1 MLIRDGIFSDETV
14 DFKVPYEPEVGD
26 IVTLRLRTVRGNAT
40 RAELLVNGSV
50 LKQMKRKWSKGLF
63 DYYEI
68 SFLCQRKT
76 YQYCFVV
83 SDDEESVYYNRMG
96 CMESDSPAYR
106 FSFVPGFHVPEWAR
120 GTVYYQIMTDR
131 FCNGNRKNDV
141 LTDEYEYHGHVRHIA
156 NWDELPE
163 KEDIHNFH
171 GGDLQGVMKKLD
183 YLQELGV
190 ETIYFNPLFLSP
202 SNHKYDTQDY
212 EHIDPHLA
220 VIEEDEGGLL
230 PAGDK
235 NNTHAGR
242 YVTRVTSQ
250 KNLEASNRY
259 FAGLVEEM
267 HRRGMRVVIDGVF
280 NHCGSFN
287 KWMDREGIFKNR
299 EGFALGAYQSLKSPY
314 RSYFKFDKPS
324 VAHSSYEGWWNYDTL
339 PKLNYE
345 QSRELWEHILQIG
358 EQWVSAP
365 YRVDGWRL
373 DVAADLGH
381 SEETNH
387 AFWQN
392 FRARVRKANP
402 EAVLIAEHYLSAR
415 PWLDGGLEWDSV
427 MNYNAFME
435 PVTWFLTGMEKHSD
449 SYDEHRYNNG
459 QAFFAAMMDEMSKL
473 PRPSLDA
480 AMNELSNHDHSRFL
494 TRTNRTVGRLNTKG
508 SAAAGQGIDK
518 RVMKLAVLMQMTWPG
533 SPGLYYGDEAGLI
546 GWTDPDNRRAYPWGS
561 EDRELLDYHK
571 QAIALRCT
579 IRCLRLGSLVKLGA
593 GDGYVAY
600 GRMNS
605 ADCAAVIINNA
616 SHAQSITIPVWLLG
630 VPENGAM
637 RRAFIS
643 SDMEQAFPTI
653 AVLTGRQMTI
663 SLPAKSGCVYTY
675 QLGESEQES

>member
-14 DFKVPYEPEVGD
+14 DYKVPYEPEVGD

-76 YQYCFVV
+76 YSYCFVI
-83 SDDEESVYYNRMG
+83 SDDEESIYYNRMG
-96 CMESDSPAYR
+96 CMESDSACYR

-131 FCNGNRKNDV
+131 FCNGDEKNDV
-141 LTDEYEYHGHVRHIA
+141 LTDEYEYHGHSRRIA
-156 NWDELPE
+156 DWNELPE
-163 KEDIHNFH
+163 KTDIHNFH

-230 PAGDK
+230 QPGDTS
-235 NNTHAGR
+235 NVHAER
-242 YVTRVTSQ
+242 YIHRVTSQ
-250 KNLEASNRY
+250 RNLEASNRY
-259 FAGLVEEM
+259 FAQLVQEM
-267 HRRGMRVVIDGVF
+267 HRRGMKVVIDGVF

-287 KWMDREGIFKNR
+287 KWMDREGLFKNR
-299 EGFALGAYQSLKSPY
+299 EGFAPGAYQSVRSPY
-314 RSYFKFDKPS
+314 RSYFKFDKPNT
-324 VAHSSYEGWWNYDTL
+324 AHSSYEGWWNYDTL

-345 QSRELWEHILQIG
+345 QSRELWEHILKIG
-358 EQWVSAP
+358 EQWVSPP
-365 YRVDGWRL
+365 YQVDGWRL

-387 AFWQN
+387 RFWQD
-392 FRARVRKANP
+392 FRSRVRKANP
-402 EAVLIAEHYLSAR
+402 EAVILAEHYVSAR
-415 PWLDGGLEWDSV
+415 PWLNGREWDSV
-427 MNYNAFME
+427 MNYSAFME

-459 QAFFAAMMDEMSKL
+459 HTFFSTMLDEMSKF

-508 SAAAGQGIDK
+508 AAAAGQAIDK
-518 RVMKLAVLMQMTWPG
+518 RVMKLGVLMQMTWPG
-533 SPGLYYGDEAGLI
+533 SPAIYYGDEAGLV
-546 GWTDPDNRRAYPWGS
+546 GWTDPDNRRAYPWGA
-561 EDRELLDYHK
+561 EDKELLDFHRK
-571 QAIALRCT
+571 AIALRGT
-579 IRCLRLGSLVKLGA
+579 IQCLRLGSLMKLSA
-593 GDGYVAY
+593 GDGYIAY
-600 GRMNS
+600 GRMN
-605 ADCAAVIINNA
+605 ATDCAAIIVNNLN
-616 SHAQSITIPVWLLG
+616 HAQSVTVPVWLLG
-630 VPENGAM
+630 VPENGTM
-637 RRAFIS
+637 TCAFIS
-643 SDMEQAFPTI
+643 SDMEQAFPTV

-663 SLPAKSGCVYTY
+663 SLPAKSGCVYTCK
-675 QLGESEQES
+675 LG